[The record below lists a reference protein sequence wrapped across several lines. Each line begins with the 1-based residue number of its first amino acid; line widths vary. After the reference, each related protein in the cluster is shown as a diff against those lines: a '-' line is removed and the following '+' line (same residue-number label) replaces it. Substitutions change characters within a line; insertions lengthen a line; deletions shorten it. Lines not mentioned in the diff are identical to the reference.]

1 MEVIHMISKIAAP
14 IIIASSLVLASCGG
28 SGGGGGSTKT
38 VTISGKVSTEANP
51 GGEAGMTVKGV
62 YKTGSS
68 NPTTMT
74 AADGTYTL
82 TVEKERI
89 VSIQFS
95 KPGFITLNSNN
106 QAPSNDQ
113 IDFDIDS
120 YPTTAA
126 VQMIIDTA
134 TGVPSIPIASKG
146 WLIAEATDGMGNELN
161 GITFLS
167 AFVPLEAEVY
177 TLCDGTDSGGIVTT
191 GAPCPPPGR
200 DIMYGAYF
208 DAAVLPGS
216 IDVSVPGDVKGAPV
230 RLGEITFL
238 DFVL

>member
-1 MEVIHMISKIAAP
+1 MSNLRPLLKLILIISASAWLAA
-14 IIIASSLVLASCGG
+14 CGG
-28 SGGGGGSTKT
+28 SGGSPAT

-51 GGEAGMTVKGV
+51 GGEAGVMVRGL

-68 NPTTMT
+68 NPTMT

-95 KPGFITLNSNN
+95 KPGFITLNTTN
-106 QAPSNDQ
+106 QAPNNDQ
-113 IDFDIDS
+113 IGFDVDP

-126 VQMIIDTA
+126 VQMIIDIA
-134 TGVPSIPIASKG
+134 TGVSSIPIASKG
-146 WLIAEATDGMGNELN
+146 WLIAEAIDGMGNELN
-161 GITFLS
+161 GITFSS
-167 AFVPLEAEVY
+167 AFFNPLLFPLEAEVY

-216 IDVSVPGDVKGAPV
+216 IDVNVPGQGKGAPV
-230 RLGEITFL
+230 RLGEITVVN
-238 DFVL
+238 FVL

>member
-1 MEVIHMISKIAAP
+1 MDILRPYLKIILLIGITTWLAA
-14 IIIASSLVLASCGG
+14 CGG
-28 SGGGGGSTKT
+28 GGGGGSTET
-38 VTISGKVSTEANP
+38 VTISGRVATEANP
-51 GGEAGMTVKGV
+51 GGEVGVTVKGF
-62 YKTGSS
+62 YSTDPSIPS
-68 NPTTMT
+68 TMT

-82 TVEKERI
+82 TVKKDNS

-95 KPGFITLNSNN
+95 KPGFITLNTESTPTGTN
-106 QAPSNDQ
+106 Q
-113 IDFDIDS
+113 IDFDFDP

-146 WLIAEATDGMGNELN
+146 WLVAEANDVMDNELN
-161 GITFLS
+161 GISFLS
-167 AFVPLEAEVY
+167 TVPPEAEVY
-177 TLCDGTDSGGIVTT
+177 TLCDGTGSGLMATT
-191 GAPCPPPGR
+191 GAPCPPPER

-208 DAAVLPGS
+208 DAAVLPVE
-216 IDVSVPGDVKGAPV
+216 IDVSVPGDMKTAPI